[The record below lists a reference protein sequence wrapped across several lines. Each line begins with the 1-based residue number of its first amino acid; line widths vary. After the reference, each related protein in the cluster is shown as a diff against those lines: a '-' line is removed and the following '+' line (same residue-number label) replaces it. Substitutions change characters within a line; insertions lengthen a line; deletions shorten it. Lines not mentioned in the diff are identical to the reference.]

1 MLPPVDAPETMS
13 QYIDALCQHLADLQ
27 DRYERARDLFEATA
41 DAPLQAQL
49 VVIGEICGMRRALA
63 IALGL
68 DPVQESDKEGA
79 ADTYHAEWRARHG
92 R

>member
-1 MLPPVDAPETMS
+1 MTSAPENIG
-13 QYIDALCQHLADLQ
+13 QYVDALCHHLADLQ
-27 DRYERARDLFEATA
+27 DRYEKARDLFEATA

-49 VVIGEICGMRRALA
+49 VAIGEICGMRRALA

-68 DPVQESDKEGA
+68 DPQAESDKEGG
-79 ADTYHAEWRARHG
+79 ADTYHAEWRERHG

>member
-13 QYIDALCQHLADLQ
+13 QYIDALCQHLADVQ
-27 DRYERARDLFEATA
+27 DRYEASAVFNPTTESQ
-41 DAPLQAQL
+41 LQVAL
-49 VVIGEICGMRRALA
+49 GMIGEICGMRRALA

-68 DPVQESDKEGA
+68 DPDTESGKEDA
-79 ADTYHAEWRARHG
+79 ADTYYTEWRESHG

>member
-13 QYIDALCQHLADLQ
+13 QYIDALCQHLADVQ
-27 DRYERARDLFEATA
+27 DRYEAS
-41 DAPLQAQL
+41 DAFNPTTDSQL
-49 VVIGEICGMRRALA
+49 HVSLCMNGEIVGMRRALA

-68 DPVQESDKEGA
+68 DPMQESDRDEGA
-79 ADTYHAEWRARHG
+79 DAYYMEWRARHG